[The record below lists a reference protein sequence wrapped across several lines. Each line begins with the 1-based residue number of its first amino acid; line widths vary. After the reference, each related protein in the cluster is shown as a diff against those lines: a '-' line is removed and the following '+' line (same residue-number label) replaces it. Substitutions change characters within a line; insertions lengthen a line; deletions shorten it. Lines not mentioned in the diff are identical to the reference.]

1 MGETLDDKK
10 KLKFW
15 IFILSNSC
23 VDVAENLQKYR
34 RFFLIESA
42 RMYVEEFERG
52 SEGYFLQNSIKK
64 TRQFNYAK
72 HFAPKKRS
80 QQIFEENKTE
90 E

>member
-1 MGETLDDKK
+1 
-10 KLKFW
+10 
-15 IFILSNSC
+15 
-23 VDVAENLQKYR
+23 
-34 RFFLIESA
+34 
-42 RMYVEEFERG
+42 MYVEEFERG